1 MRTISMDD
9 CAAHGPTALS
19 LDAALARIDQA
30 YGPVTGTEAAP
41 LRAAL
46 GRVLAEEVTAP
57 VNVPP
62 AAVSAMDGWGFAAE
76 AGDGMGEG
84 ERRLTVVGRVPAGTS
99 FAGVVAP
106 GRAVRIF
113 TGAPVPAGVD
123 CVAMQ
128 EDCRAE
134 TDGAA
139 AVWVPASLK
148 PGANIRPMGEDM
160 TAGSVVLRPGQR
172 MRAQEIGLAAAVG
185 RSTVTVRTR
194 LRVVL
199 FSTGDELREPGTPK
213 PDHAIYDANRHTL
226 AAQLDALGVEVIDLG
241 ILPDRPDATRA
252 ALAEAAGQADLLVTS
267 GGVSV
272 GEEDH
277 VKAAVSALG
286 SIDLWTL
293 AIKPGKP
300 LALGRVGTTPFLGL
314 PGNPVSA
321 MVTFL
326 LVGRP
331 LVLRLSG
338 TSSAATPRSLVVAGF
353 SFTKKPGRREFLRAR
368 LERAPDGRPLA
379 IKFPSNS
386 SGVLTS
392 MVEADGLVDMPAE
405 ASAINPGDLVDFLPF
420 TGLFA

>member
-1 MRTISMDD
+1 MD
-9 CAAHGPTALS
+9 CCFAHGP
-19 LDAALARIDQA
+19 AALPLDEAVARVNQT
-30 YGPVTGTEAAP
+30 YGAVTEPESVP

-46 GRVLAEEVTAP
+46 GRVLAESVTAP

-62 AAVSAMDGWGFAAE
+62 VAVSAMDGWGFQAPE
-76 AGDGMGEG
+76 SAGPESAGE
-84 ERRLTVVGRVPAGTS
+84 EFARMTVVGRVPAGS
-99 FAGVVAP
+99 VFAGTVGP
-106 GRAVRIF
+106 GQAVRIF

-123 CVAMQ
+123 TIAMQ

-134 TDGAA
+134 DGA
-139 AVWVPASLK
+139 VLVPAALK
-148 PGANIRPMGEDM
+148 RGSNIREAGEDM
-160 TAGSVVLRPGQR
+160 KAGAIVLTPGRRLRP
-172 MRAQEIGLAAAVG
+172 QEIGLAAAVG
-185 RSTVTVRTR
+185 RASLSVRKR

-199 FSTGDELREPGTPK
+199 FSTGDELREPGTEK
-213 PDHAIYDANRHTL
+213 PDGAIFDANRYTL
-226 AAQLDALGVEVIDLG
+226 AAQLDALGAEVRDLG
-241 ILPDRPDATRA
+241 ILPDKPDATRA
-252 ALAEAAGQADLLVTS
+252 ALAEAAGTADLLITS

-277 VKAAVSALG
+277 VKAVVSALG
-286 SIDLWTL
+286 SIDLWKL

-300 LALGRVGTTPFLGL
+300 LALGRIGDTPFLGL

-321 MVTFL
+321 MVTFM

-338 TSSAATPRSLVVAGF
+338 AEAAPAPRCLVVAGF
-353 SFTKKPGRREFLRAR
+353 DFTKKPGRREFLRAR
-368 LERAPDGRPLA
+368 LATGPDGRPVA
-379 IKFPSNS
+379 HKFPSDS

-405 ASAINPGDLVDFLPF
+405 SSAIRPGDMVEFMPF

>member
-1 MRTISMDD
+1 MDD
-9 CAAHGPTALS
+9 CTAHGPKALS
-19 LDAALARIDQA
+19 LDEAVARIDQGF
-30 YGPVTGTEAAP
+30 GPVTGTESVP

-46 GRVLAEEVTAP
+46 GRVLAEEVVAP
-57 VNVPP
+57 LHVPP
-62 AAVSAMDGWGFAAE
+62 ADVSAMDGWGYAAGSGGE
-76 AGDGMGEG
+76 AVGGL
-84 ERRLTVVGRVPAGTS
+84 RRLSVVGRVPAGSS
-99 FAGVVAP
+99 FDGVV
-106 GRAVRIF
+106 GGGQAVRIF

-123 CVAMQ
+123 TVAMQ
-128 EDCRAE
+128 EDCRGEGE
-134 TDGAA
+134 T
-139 AVWVPASLK
+139 VQVPAALK
-148 PGANIRPMGEDM
+148 RGANIRPAGEDM

-172 MRAQEIGLAAAVG
+172 LRAQEVGLAAAVG
-185 RSTVTVRTR
+185 RAALTVRQP

-199 FSTGDELREPGTPK
+199 FSTGDELREPGGPK
-213 PDHAIYDANRHTL
+213 PAHAIYDANRYTL
-226 AAQLDALGVEVIDLG
+226 AAQLDALGVEVRDLG

-252 ALAEAAGQADLLVTS
+252 ALAEAAGTADLLVTS

-300 LALGRVGTTPFLGL
+300 LALGRVGNTPFLGL

-338 TSSAATPRSLVVAGF
+338 ATSTATPRSLVVAGF
-353 SFTKKPGRREFLRAR
+353 SFDKKAGRREFLRAR
-368 LERAPDGRPLA
+368 LERGPDGRPLA

-392 MVEADGLVDMPAE
+392 MVEADGLVDVPADTQ
-405 ASAINPGDLVDFLPF
+405 SVRPGDLVDFLPF

>member
-1 MRTISMDD
+1 MDD
-9 CAAHGPTALS
+9 CSAHGPTPLS
-19 LDAALARIDQA
+19 LDEAVGRVVQG
-30 YGPVTGTEAAP
+30 YGAVTGTEGVP
-41 LRAAL
+41 LRRAL
-46 GRVLAEEVTAP
+46 GRVLAEQVTAP

-62 AAVSAMDGWGFAAE
+62 ADVSAMDGWAFAAE
-76 AGDGMGEG
+76 AGGDAGF
-84 ERRLTVVGRVPAGTS
+84 RRLEVVGRVPAGS
-99 FAGVVAP
+99 VFDGVVGP
-106 GRAVRIF
+106 GQAVRIF
-113 TGAPVPAGVD
+113 TGAPVPKGVD
-123 CVAMQ
+123 SVAMQ

-134 TDGAA
+134 DGG
-139 AVWVPASLK
+139 VLVPAGLK
-148 PGANIRPMGEDM
+148 RGANLRSAGEDM
-160 TAGSVVLRPGQR
+160 TAGSVVLHPGQR
-172 MRAQEIGLAAAVG
+172 LRAQEVGLAAAVG
-185 RSTVTVRTR
+185 RAALTVRKR
-194 LRVVL
+194 LSVVL

-213 PDHAIYDANRHTL
+213 PDHAIYDANRYTL
-226 AAQLDALGVEVIDLG
+226 AAQLDALGVEVRDLG

-252 ALAEAAGQADLLVTS
+252 ALAEAAGTADLIVTS

-277 VKAAVSALG
+277 VKAAVNALG

-300 LALGRVGTTPFLGL
+300 LALGRVGDTPFLGL

-338 TSSAATPRSLVVAGF
+338 AESIATPRSLVVAGF
-353 SFTKKPGRREFLRAR
+353 SFAKKPGRREFLRAR
-368 LERAPDGRPLA
+368 LERGEDGRPVA

-405 ASAINPGDLVDFLPF
+405 ATAVNPGDLVDFLPF

>member
-1 MRTISMDD
+1 MDD
-9 CAAHGPTALS
+9 CTAQAPTALS
-19 LDAALARIDQA
+19 LDEAVARIDGSFGA
-30 YGPVTGTEAAP
+30 VTGTEEVP

-46 GRVLAEEVTAP
+46 GRVLAEDVVAP
-57 VNVPP
+57 LNVPP
-62 AAVSAMDGWGFAAE
+62 ADVSAMDGWGYAAGTGAE
-76 AGDGMGEG
+76 TSDGM
-84 ERRLTVVGRVPAGTS
+84 RRLTVVGRVPAGSS
-99 FAGVVAP
+99 FEGALKP
-106 GRAVRIF
+106 GEAVRIF
-113 TGAPVPAGVD
+113 TGAPVPAGAD
-123 CVAMQ
+123 TVAMQ
-128 EDCRAE
+128 EDCRTE
-134 TDGAA
+134 GD
-139 AVWVPASLK
+139 AVLVPAALK
-148 PGANIRPMGEDM
+148 RASNVRPMGEDM
-160 TAGSVVLRPGQR
+160 TAGSVVLHPGQR
-172 MRAQEIGLAAAVG
+172 MRAQEVGLAAAVG
-185 RSTVTVRTR
+185 RAALTVRKR

-199 FSTGDELREPGTPK
+199 FSTGDELREPGQPK
-213 PDHAIYDANRHTL
+213 PSHAIYDANRYTL
-226 AAQLDALGVEVIDLG
+226 AAQLDALGVEVRDLG

-252 ALAEAAGQADLLVTS
+252 ALAEAAGTADLLVTS

-277 VKAAVSALG
+277 VKAAVNALG

-338 TSSAATPRSLVVAGF
+338 ATSTATPRSLVVAGF
-353 SFTKKPGRREFLRAR
+353 SFDKKPGRREFLRAR
-368 LERAPDGRPLA
+368 LERGEDGRPLA
-379 IKFPSNS
+379 VKFPSNS

-392 MVEADGLVDMPAE
+392 MVEADGLVDVPAE
-405 ASAINPGDLVDFLPF
+405 SRGVRPGDLVDFLPF

>member
-1 MRTISMDD
+1 MDD
-9 CAAHGPTALS
+9 CTAHRPTPLS
-19 LDAALARIDQA
+19 LDEAVGRIARS
-30 YGPVTGTEAAP
+30 YGAVTGTEQVP
-41 LRAAL
+41 LRHAL
-46 GRVLAEEVTAP
+46 GRVLAEEVEAP

-76 AGDGMGEG
+76 PGQVSRAERH
-84 ERRLTVVGRVPAGTS
+84 RRLNVVGRVPAGS
-99 FAGVVAP
+99 VLDRGVEP
-106 GRAVRIF
+106 GQAVRIF

-123 CVAMQ
+123 TVAMQ
-128 EDCRAE
+128 EDCR
-134 TDGAA
+134 TDGD
-139 AVWVPASLK
+139 AVLVPAAL
-148 PGANIRPMGEDM
+148 PRGANVRSAGEDM
-160 TAGSVVLRPGQR
+160 TAGTVVLQPGR
-172 MRAQEIGLAAAVG
+172 RLRAQEVGLAAAVG
-185 RSTVTVRTR
+185 RSTLTVRKR

-213 PDHAIYDANRHTL
+213 PGHAIYDANRYTL
-226 AAQLDALGVEVIDLG
+226 AAQLDGLGVEVRDLG
-241 ILPDRPDATRA
+241 ILPDRADATRA
-252 ALAEAAGQADLLVTS
+252 ALAEAAGTADLIVTS

-277 VKAAVSALG
+277 VKAAVNALG

-300 LALGRVGTTPFLGL
+300 LALGRIGDTPFLGL

-338 TSSAATPRSLVVAGF
+338 ASAVATPRSLVVAGF
-353 SFTKKPGRREFLRAR
+353 SFAKKPGRREFLRAR
-368 LERAPDGRPLA
+368 LERGDDGRPVA
-379 IKFPSNS
+379 VKFPSDS

-392 MVEADGLVDMPAE
+392 MVEADGLVDMPAD
-405 ASAINPGDLVDFLPF
+405 ATAVHPGDMVEFLPF
-420 TGLFA
+420 TGLFG

>member
-1 MRTISMDD
+1 MDD
-9 CAAHGPTALS
+9 CSAHGPIPLS
-19 LDAALARIDQA
+19 LDEAVARVA
-30 YGPVTGTEAAP
+30 RGYGAVTGTEEVP
-41 LRAAL
+41 LRQAL
-46 GRVLAEEVTAP
+46 GRVLAEEVVAP

-62 AAVSAMDGWGFAAE
+62 ADVSAMDGWAFPAE
-76 AGDGMGEG
+76 AGEG
-84 ERRLTVVGRVPAGTS
+84 FRRLDVVGRVPAGSRFDGTVA
-99 FAGVVAP
+99 AGQ
-106 GRAVRIF
+106 AVRIF

-123 CVAMQ
+123 TVAMQ
-128 EDCRAE
+128 EDCR
-134 TDGAA
+134 TDGD
-139 AVWVPASLK
+139 AVLVPAALK
-148 PGANIRPMGEDM
+148 RGSNIRLAGEDM
-160 TAGSVVLRPGQR
+160 TAGAVVLRPGQR
-172 MRAQEIGLAAAVG
+172 LRAQEVGLAAAVG
-185 RSTVTVRTR
+185 RSALTVRKR
-194 LRVVL
+194 LTVVL

-213 PDHAIYDANRHTL
+213 PDHAIYDANRYTL
-226 AAQLDALGVEVIDLG
+226 AAQLDALGVEVRDLG
-241 ILPDRPDATRA
+241 ILPDRPDATRT
-252 ALAEAAGQADLLVTS
+252 ALAEAAGTADLIVTS

-277 VKAAVSALG
+277 VKAAVNALG

-300 LALGRVGTTPFLGL
+300 LALGRVGDTPFLGL

-338 TSSAATPRSLVVAGF
+338 ASGIATPRSLVVADF
-353 SFTKKPGRREFLRAR
+353 TFTKKPGRREFLRAR
-368 LERAPDGRPLA
+368 LERGADGRPVA
-379 IKFPSNS
+379 VKFPSNS

-405 ASAINPGDLVDFLPF
+405 ATAVRPGDLVDFLPF

>member
-1 MRTISMDD
+1 MDD
-9 CAAHGPTALS
+9 CSAHGPTALS
-19 LDAALARIDQA
+19 LDEAVARIDRGF
-30 YGPVTGTEAAP
+30 GPVTGTEEVA

-46 GRVLAEEVTAP
+46 GRVLAEEVVAP

-62 AAVSAMDGWGFAAE
+62 ADVSAMDGWGYGAE
-76 AGDGMGEG
+76 AGTGM
-84 ERRLTVVGRVPAGTS
+84 RRLSVVGRIPAGS
-99 FAGVVAP
+99 CFEGLVRP
-106 GRAVRIF
+106 GEAVRIF

-123 CVAMQ
+123 TVAMQ
-128 EDCRAE
+128 EDCRGE
-134 TDGAA
+134 EGS
-139 AVWVPASLK
+139 VLVPAALK
-148 PGANIRPMGEDM
+148 RGSNIRPAGEDM

-172 MRAQEIGLAAAVG
+172 LRAQEIGLAAAVG
-185 RSTVTVRTR
+185 RAALTVRKP

-213 PDHAIYDANRHTL
+213 PSHAIYDANRYTL
-226 AAQLDALGVEVIDLG
+226 AAQLTALGVEVHDLG

-252 ALAEAAGQADLLVTS
+252 ALAKAAGTADLLVTS

-277 VKAAVSALG
+277 VKAAVNALG

-300 LALGRVGTTPFLGL
+300 LALGRVGDTPFLGL

-338 TSSAATPRSLVVAGF
+338 ATSTATSRSLVVSGF
-353 SFTKKPGRREFLRAR
+353 SFDKKAGRREFLRAR
-368 LERAPDGRPLA
+368 LEPGPDGRPVA

-392 MVEADGLVDMPAE
+392 MVEADGLVDVPADTQTVR
-405 ASAINPGDLVDFLPF
+405 PGDLVDFLPF

>member
-1 MRTISMDD
+1 MDD
-9 CAAHGPTALS
+9 CTAHGPTALS
-19 LDAALARIDQA
+19 LDQAVARIDRGF
-30 YGPVTGTEAAP
+30 GPVTGTEEVP

-46 GRVLAEEVTAP
+46 GRVLAEDVIAP
-57 VNVPP
+57 LNVPP
-62 AAVSAMDGWGFAAE
+62 ADVSAMDGWGYAAGTGAE
-76 AGDGMGEG
+76 VAGGF
-84 ERRLTVVGRVPAGTS
+84 RHLSVVGRVPAGSS
-99 FAGVVAP
+99 FDGVVGA
-106 GRAVRIF
+106 GQAVRIF
-113 TGAPVPAGVD
+113 TGAPVPAGAD
-123 CVAMQ
+123 TVAMQ
-128 EDCRAE
+128 EDCQGE
-134 TDGAA
+134 GDG
-139 AVWVPASLK
+139 VLVPAALK
-148 PGANIRPMGEDM
+148 RGANIRPAGEDM

-172 MRAQEIGLAAAVG
+172 LRAQEVGLAAAVG
-185 RSTVTVRTR
+185 RASLSVRKR

-213 PDHAIYDANRHTL
+213 PNHAIYDANRYTL
-226 AAQLDALGVEVIDLG
+226 AAQLDALGVEVRDLG

-252 ALAEAAGQADLLVTS
+252 ALADAAGTADLLITS

-277 VKAAVSALG
+277 VKAAVDALG

-300 LALGRVGTTPFLGL
+300 LALGRVGNTPFLGL

-338 TSSAATPRSLVVAGF
+338 AMSTATPRSLVVAGF
-353 SFTKKPGRREFLRAR
+353 SFDKKAGRREFLRAR
-368 LERAPDGRPLA
+368 LERGADGRPLA
-379 IKFPSNS
+379 VKFPSNS

-405 ASAINPGDLVDFLPF
+405 TTAIRPGDLVDFLPF